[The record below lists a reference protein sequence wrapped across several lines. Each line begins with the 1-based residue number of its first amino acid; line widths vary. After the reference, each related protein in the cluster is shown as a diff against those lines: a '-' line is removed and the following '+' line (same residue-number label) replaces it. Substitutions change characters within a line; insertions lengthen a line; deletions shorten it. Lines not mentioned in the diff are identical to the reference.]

1 MEICKYPSDK
11 HDTICPRYVQKE
23 AVDKVDKIKVEK
35 KKKEKKIKKK
45 TEKIKKKTEKKE
57 MKKESSSVLTLEEY
71 TQMVQASNGV
81 IDIDIID
88 AIDVVDGFVI
98 QCC

>member
-23 AVDKVDKIKVEK
+23 AVKKVEKIKKVEK
-35 KKKEKKIKKK
+35 KKNEKKIKKK
-45 TEKIKKKTEKKE
+45 TENKE
-57 MKKESSSVLTLEEY
+57 MKKESSVLTLEEY

>member
-35 KKKEKKIKKK
+35 KKKEK
-45 TEKIKKKTEKKE
+45 KIKKKTEKKE

>member
-23 AVDKVDKIKVEK
+23 EVEK
-35 KKKEKKIKKK
+35 KKKEK
-45 TEKIKKKTEKKE
+45 KIKKKTEKKE